1 MWWPVN
7 ERNNKAGPLDN
18 GSMTSNVSQ
27 LNKISADS
35 LPVLYFDLSSAVLST
50 IDFDNQIVGDD
61 VCSSFIATTCME
73 NKSLNQIISP
83 DSSSRNLIPFSPRE
97 TELKSKDSVI

>member
-1 MWWPVN
+1 MN

-35 LPVLYFDLSSAVLST
+35 LPVLYFDLSSAVLS

-61 VCSSFIATTCME
+61 VCVCSSLIETTCME

-97 TELKSKDSVI
+97 TELKSNDSVIY